1 MSGAGPA
8 MTLPRGLIG
17 ALGMLRIGTGML
29 GVDMLLGSA
38 IHLSLIWMG
47 PSLEYF
53 YPISALP
60 GSVVGVLLAAGAA
73 RGWIR
78 GRAFFGACMILAG
91 AIFLSAGVID
101 AGFLDSHYVLPASFM
116 YEVVT
121 VGITGLALIVVLLA
135 AGAAAYRRDW
145 LAGLCMLF
153 PGAMLLAPIL
163 LHMIVQAA
171 AGPLSPLRNASYLD
185 LGMATGAGLLALG
198 AGAVWQARAGARR
211 VCGAPA

>member
-1 MSGAGPA
+1 MKAF
-8 MTLPRGLIG
+8 
-17 ALGMLRIGTGML
+17 GMLRIGTGVL
-29 GVDMLLGSA
+29 GGGILLVNAVYLTFTG
-38 IHLSLIWMG
+38 LGL
-47 PSLEYF
+47 PEYF
-53 YPISALP
+53 YPLSALP
-60 GSVVGVLLAAGAA
+60 GSAAGALLVAGAA

-163 LHMIVQAA
+163 LHMIIQAA
-171 AGPLSPLRNASYLD
+171 AGPFSPLLYAGHMD
-185 LGMATGAGLLALG
+185 LGMAAGAGLLALG
-198 AGAVWQARAGARR
+198 AGAVWQARAGARQ
-211 VCGAPA
+211 VCYAPA

>member
-1 MSGAGPA
+1 

-101 AGFLDSHYVLPASFM
+101 AGFHDSYMRPVSHMYKVLTIGPI
-116 YEVVT
+116 
-121 VGITGLALIVVLLA
+121 VGPVLSAVLLA

-163 LHMIVQAA
+163 LHMIIQAA
-171 AGPLSPLRNASYLD
+171 AGPFSPLLYAGHMD
-185 LGMATGAGLLALG
+185 LGMAAGAGLLALG

>member
-1 MSGAGPA
+1 MKAF
-8 MTLPRGLIG
+8 
-17 ALGMLRIGTGML
+17 GMLRIGTGVL
-29 GVDMLLGSA
+29 GGGILLVNAVYLTFTG
-38 IHLSLIWMG
+38 LGL
-47 PSLEYF
+47 PEYF
-53 YPISALP
+53 YPLSALP
-60 GSVVGVLLAAGAA
+60 GSAAGALLVAGAA

-101 AGFLDSHYVLPASFM
+101 AGFHDSYMRPVSHM
-116 YEVVT
+116 YKAVT
-121 VGITGLALIVVLLA
+121 VGATGPVLSAVLLA

-171 AGPLSPLRNASYLD
+171 AGPLSPLQNASYLD

-198 AGAVWQARAGARR
+198 AGAVWQARAGARQ
-211 VCGAPA
+211 VCYAPA

>member
-1 MSGAGPA
+1 MKAF
-8 MTLPRGLIG
+8 
-17 ALGMLRIGTGML
+17 GMLRIGTGVL
-29 GVDMLLGSA
+29 GGGILLVNAVYLTFTG
-38 IHLSLIWMG
+38 LGL
-47 PSLEYF
+47 PEYF
-53 YPISALP
+53 YPLSALP
-60 GSVVGVLLAAGAA
+60 GSAAGALLVAGAA

-101 AGFLDSHYVLPASFM
+101 AGFLDSHYMLPASFM

-171 AGPLSPLRNASYLD
+171 AGPLSPLQNASYLD

-198 AGAVWQARAGARR
+198 AGAVWQARAGARQ
-211 VCGAPA
+211 VCYAPA

>member
-163 LHMIVQAA
+163 LHMIIQAA
-171 AGPLSPLRNASYLD
+171 AGPFSPLLYAGHMD
-185 LGMATGAGLLALG
+185 LGMAAGAGLLALG